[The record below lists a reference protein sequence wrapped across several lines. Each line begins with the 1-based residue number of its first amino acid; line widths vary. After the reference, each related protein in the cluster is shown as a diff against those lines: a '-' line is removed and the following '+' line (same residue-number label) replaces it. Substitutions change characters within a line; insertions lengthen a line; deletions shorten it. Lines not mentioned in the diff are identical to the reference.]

1 MKRVLLASIL
11 ILASFS
17 SAFAVDILD
26 IYTQALENDPQF
38 KIAYSSYMSSTESI
52 PQARAAL
59 YPQLTLNAQSGRFY
73 EDFLANRTLA
83 NDYYGSNQWQV
94 TASQAVFNYKA
105 WAQVQQAKASVKA
118 SQATFND
125 AAQNLI
131 LRTAAA
137 YFNVL
142 LSEDALQFSQAKLRA
157 NKRQLD
163 QAKQR
168 LEVGLDTI
176 TSFYEAQAAY
186 DQSASEVIAAKNN
199 RLNQKENLRQ
209 LTNHIYE
216 AVAPLR
222 NSTIPLIKLEP
233 TRVEDWVDTGLK
245 QNYNLLAAKYSLQ
258 QSRENLKA
266 LTAGGWPVLSIQGN
280 ANQVHNQLTE
290 RPDIVLPAR
299 TTNASVALA
308 LNFPVFQGGL
318 VQSQTRQAQY
328 DFQTSSQ
335 QLEQSYRNT
344 VVSSRIA
351 YNNIVDGNSKVKADR
366 QSIVSAKNSLE
377 STEAQFQAGT
387 RTMVDVVNAQQ
398 NLFQAQLQLATDQY
412 NLINALLKLKYLAGT
427 LNVADLEQVNAWL
440 ATTRVNGLAPRA
452 QLHK

>member
-1 MKRVLLASIL
+1 MKRLLLCGILTLFSLSSALASDL
-11 ILASFS
+11 
-17 SAFAVDILD
+17 LD
-26 IYTQALENDPQF
+26 IYSEALENDPVF
-38 KIAYSSYMSSTESI
+38 KIAYSSYMSSTENI

-59 YPQLTLNAQSGRFY
+59 YPQLTLNAQAGRAY
-73 EDFLANRTLA
+73 EDFLTNQTLA
-83 NDYYGSNQWQV
+83 NAYYGVNQWQV

-105 WAQVQQAKASVKA
+105 WALVQKAKASVKA
-118 SQATFND
+118 NQATFND

-142 LSEDALQFSQAKLRA
+142 LSEDALQFSEAKLRA

-186 DQSASEVIAAKNN
+186 DQSISEVIGAKNN

-216 AVAPLR
+216 AVSPLR
-222 NSTIPLIKLEP
+222 NSAIPLIKLEP
-233 TRVEDWVDTGLK
+233 VRVEEWVDTGLK
-245 QNYNLLAAKYSLQ
+245 QNYSLLAAKYNLQ
-258 QSRENLKA
+258 QSRENMKA
-266 LTAGGWPVLSIQGN
+266 LSAGGWPSLAIQGN
-280 ANQVHNQLTE
+280 ANQVHNQLEE
-290 RPDIVLPAR
+290 RPNIVLPAR
-299 TTNASVALA
+299 TSNANVVLA

-318 VQSQTRQAQY
+318 VQAQTRQAQY

-335 QLEQSYRNT
+335 QLEQNYRNT

-351 YNNIVDGNSKVKADR
+351 FNNIVDGNSKVKADR
-366 QSIVSAKNSLE
+366 QSIISAKNSLE

-398 NLFQAQLQLATDQY
+398 NLFQVQLQLATDQY
-412 NLINALLKLKYLAGT
+412 NLINALLRLKYLAGT

-440 ATTRVNGLAPRA
+440 ATTRINKRTPLA